1 MRTNE
6 SGFSLVSVLIAL
18 TILSVGIM
26 ALTRTNFV
34 VLRAQREAASRTTA
48 VAVAR
53 AYLEELRGRDAATL
67 ASESPVSVDE
77 KGKTDATGVYTRS
90 VEVIDQRPTLSLKRV
105 TVTVTGPRIGAPVRL
120 VTNAFVNTPN

>member
-1 MRTNE
+1 MSRRE

-53 AYLEELRGRDAATL
+53 AHLEDLRGRNAGTL
-67 ASESPVSVDE
+67 ANEAPISVDE
-77 KGKTDATGVYTRS
+77 RGKTNAAGLYTRS
-90 VEVIDQRPTLSLKRV
+90 VQVDSLATNLKRV

-120 VTNAFVNTPN
+120 VTNAFVNISN